1 MERIQI
7 ISNHLVAGEIKQ
19 KPQPNA
25 TDFFD
30 FDELLTEK
38 ELAIRKKAEKFAK
51 EEINSLNI
59 NEYYERAEF
68 PIPIIERLKR
78 LNWVGAN
85 IKGYGS
91 PELTSMELGLISME
105 FAKSSADIATFYSI
119 LLNITMLA
127 IYYSGSE
134 QQKQYY
140 LPKMSSLEKIGAFAL
155 TEPEAGS
162 DAAGLKCTAKQLP
175 NGGGWILNGEKRWIG
190 NAPMADIIVIWAR
203 NVDTNK
209 IHGFILEPS
218 KVYNNNNNIGNN
230 KDQLRI
236 ETLKNKFAFRSVQN
250 GHIFMKDCFIP
261 ESQRLTNALDFNSG
275 PGKCLFLTRII
286 VGWIALGVAS
296 NAYEKCL
303 QYVKKRNQ
311 FGQPLAQFQL
321 VQERLVKMC
330 SNIQAISLMCHR
342 VSQLFD
348 QGKLTSGQVGLLKAF
363 STSRAREVVSMA
375 RELFGGNGIL
385 LDDIGRNFVDME
397 GIYTF
402 EGTYDVN
409 TLIAAREI
417 TGFSAISTNQHSK
430 QKK

>member
-7 ISNHLVAGEIKQ
+7 ISNHLVSGEIKPQ
-19 KPQPNA
+19 KKPQTIA

-30 FDELLTEK
+30 FDGLLSEK
-38 ELAIRKKAEKFAK
+38 ELATRKKAEKFAK

-68 PIPIIERLKR
+68 PLPIIERLR
-78 LNWVGAN
+78 GLNWVGAN
-85 IKGYGS
+85 IRGYGS
-91 PELTSMELGLISME
+91 PELTSMELGLIAME
-105 FAKSSADIATFYSI
+105 FAKSSADIATFYTI

-140 LPKMSSLEKIGAFAL
+140 LPKMASLEKIGAFAL

-162 DAAGLKCTAKQLP
+162 DAAGLKCTAKKLP

-190 NAPMADIIVIWAR
+190 NAPMADIIVVWAR

-209 IHGFILEPS
+209 IHGFVLEPS
-218 KVYNNNNNIGNN
+218 KVVN
-230 KDQLRI
+230 KQQLRI
-236 ETLKNKFAFRSVQN
+236 ETLQKKFAFRSVQN

-275 PGKCLFLTRII
+275 PGKCLFLTRIV

-303 QYVKKRNQ
+303 QYVKQRNQ

-363 STSRAREVVSMA
+363 STSKAREVVSLA

-385 LDDIGRNFVDME
+385 LDDIGRNFVDIE

-417 TGFSAISTNQHSK
+417 TGLSAISSSTTQQQR

>member
-19 KPQPNA
+19 QKKAQPSA

-30 FDELLTEK
+30 FDGLLTEK

-68 PIPIIERLKR
+68 PLPIIERLKG

-91 PELTSMELGLISME
+91 PELTSMELGLIAME
-105 FAKSSADIATFYSI
+105 ISKSSADIATFYTI

-140 LPKMSSLEKIGAFAL
+140 LPKMTSLEKIGAFAL

-175 NGGGWILNGEKRWIG
+175 NGAGWILNGEKRWIG

-203 NVDTNK
+203 NIDTNK

-218 KVYNNNNNIGNN
+218 KVASGG
-230 KDQLRI
+230 DQLRI
-236 ETLKNKFAFRSVQN
+236 ETLQKKFAFRSVQN
-250 GHIFMKDCFIP
+250 GHIFMKDCFIA
-261 ESQRLTNALDFNSG
+261 EDQRLTNALDFNSG
-275 PGKCLFLTRII
+275 PGKCLFLTRIV

-303 QYVKKRNQ
+303 QYVKQRNQ

-348 QGKLTSGQVGLLKAF
+348 QGKLSSGQVGLLKAF
-363 STSRAREVVSMA
+363 STSKAREVVSMA

-385 LDDIGRNFVDME
+385 LDDIGRNFLDME

-417 TGFSAISTNQHSK
+417 TGLSAISSINHSK
-430 QKK
+430 SQQQQK

>member
-1 MERIQI
+1 M
-7 ISNHLVAGEIKQ
+7 
-19 KPQPNA
+19 
-25 TDFFD
+25 
-30 FDELLTEK
+30 
-38 ELAIRKKAEKFAK
+38 
-51 EEINSLNI
+51 
-59 NEYYERAEF
+59 
-68 PIPIIERLKR
+68 
-78 LNWVGAN
+78 GAN

-91 PELTSMELGLISME
+91 LELTSMELGLIAME
-105 FAKSSADIATFYSI
+105 ISKSSADIATFYTI

-140 LPKMSSLEKIGAFAL
+140 LPKMTSLEKIGAFAL

-175 NGGGWILNGEKRWIG
+175 NGAGWILNGEKRWIG

-203 NVDTNK
+203 NIDTNK

-218 KVYNNNNNIGNN
+218 KVASGG
-230 KDQLRI
+230 DQLRI
-236 ETLKNKFAFRSVQN
+236 ETLQKKFAFRSVQN
-250 GHIFMKDCFIP
+250 GHIFMKDCFIA
-261 ESQRLTNALDFNSG
+261 EDQRLTNALDFNSG
-275 PGKCLFLTRII
+275 PGKCLFLTRIV

-303 QYVKKRNQ
+303 QYVKQRNQ

-348 QGKLTSGQVGLLKAF
+348 QGKLSSGQVGLLKAF
-363 STSRAREVVSMA
+363 STSKAREVVSMA

-385 LDDIGRNFVDME
+385 LDDIGRNFLDME

-417 TGFSAISTNQHSK
+417 TGLSAISSINHSK
-430 QKK
+430 SQQQQK

>member
-7 ISNHLVAGEIKQ
+7 ISNHLVAGEINKQ
-19 KPQPNA
+19 KSQPIA

-30 FDELLTEK
+30 FDGLLTEK
-38 ELAIRKKAEKFAK
+38 ELLIRKKAEKFAK

-68 PIPIIERLKR
+68 PLPIIERLKG
-78 LNWVGAN
+78 LHWVGAN

-91 PELTSMELGLISME
+91 PEFTSMELGLVSME
-105 FAKSSADIATFYSI
+105 FAKSSADVATFFTI
-119 LLNITMLA
+119 LLNISMLP

-140 LPKMSSLEKIGAFAL
+140 LPKMASLEKIGAFGL

-175 NGGGWILNGEKRWIG
+175 NGGWILNGEKRWIG
-190 NAPMADIIVIWAR
+190 NAPMADIIIIWAR

-218 KVYNNNNNIGNN
+218 KVVSG
-230 KDQLRI
+230 DQLKI
-236 ETLKNKFAFRSVQN
+236 ETLQKKFAFRSVQN

-261 ESQRLTNALDFNSG
+261 ESQRLPGAKDFNSG
-275 PGKCLFLTRII
+275 PGKCLFLTRIV

-303 QYVKKRNQ
+303 QYVKQRNQ

-348 QGKLTSGQVGLLKAF
+348 LGKLTSGQVGLLKAF
-363 STSRAREVVSMA
+363 ASSKGRETVSMA

-409 TLIAAREI
+409 TLVAGREI
-417 TGFSAISTNQHSK
+417 TGLSAISSQ
-430 QKK
+430 QIKK

>member
-7 ISNHLVAGEIKQ
+7 ISNHLVAGEIKPK
-19 KPQPNA
+19 KPQPSA

-30 FDELLTEK
+30 FDGLLTEK
-38 ELAIRKKAEKFAK
+38 ELAIRKKAENFAK

-68 PIPIIERLKR
+68 PLAIIERLKG

-91 PELTSMELGLISME
+91 PELTSMELGLIAME
-105 FAKSSADIATFYSI
+105 FSKSSADIATFYTI

-175 NGGGWILNGEKRWIG
+175 NGAGWILNGEKRWIG

-203 NVDTNK
+203 NIDTNK

-218 KVYNNNNNIGNN
+218 KVLVKGGGD
-230 KDQLRI
+230 DQLRI
-236 ETLKNKFAFRSVQN
+236 ETLQKKFAFRSVQN
-250 GHIFMKDCFIP
+250 GHIFMKDCFIA
-261 ESQRLTNALDFNSG
+261 ENQRLTNALDFNSG
-275 PGKCLFLTRII
+275 PGKCLFLTRIV

-303 QYVKKRNQ
+303 QYVKQRNQ

-348 QGKLTSGQVGLLKAF
+348 QGKLSSGQVGLLKAF
-363 STSRAREVVSMA
+363 STSKAREVVSMA

-385 LDDIGRNFVDME
+385 LDDIGRNFLDME

-417 TGFSAISTNQHSK
+417 TGLSAISSINHSK
-430 QKK
+430 PQQKK

>member
-7 ISNHLVAGEIKQ
+7 ISNHLVSGEIK
-19 KPQPNA
+19 PQTIA

-30 FDELLTEK
+30 FDGLLSEK
-38 ELAIRKKAEKFAK
+38 ELATRKKAEKFAK

-68 PIPIIERLKR
+68 PLPIIERLR
-78 LNWVGAN
+78 GLNWVGAN

-91 PELTSMELGLISME
+91 PELTSMELGLIAME
-105 FAKSSADIATFYSI
+105 FAKSSADIATFYTI

-140 LPKMSSLEKIGAFAL
+140 LPKMTSLEKIGAFAL

-162 DAAGLKCTAKQLP
+162 DAAGLKCTAKKLP

-190 NAPMADIIVIWAR
+190 NAPMADIIVVWAR

-218 KVYNNNNNIGNN
+218 KVVN
-230 KDQLRI
+230 KQQLRI
-236 ETLKNKFAFRSVQN
+236 ETLQKKFAFRSVQN

-275 PGKCLFLTRII
+275 PGKCLFLTRIV

-303 QYVKKRNQ
+303 QYVKQRNQ

-363 STSRAREVVSMA
+363 STSKAREVVSLA

-417 TGFSAISTNQHSK
+417 TGLSAISSSTTTQQQI